1 MIVVDTSVWVAVL
14 RGRPPGHEA
23 MVLGELIDADL
34 VAVPQPARQELRA
47 GLSSRDR
54 SAVLDRLAALP
65 VAVPTEETWKTV
77 EGWTDRAA
85 ELGERFGL
93 ADLLIAALAHELG
106 GLVWTLDRDFE
117 RLEKLDLVR
126 LFSYRTR

>member
-34 VAVPQPARQELRA
+34 VAVPQPVRQELRA
-47 GLSSRDR
+47 GLSSGDR
-54 SAVLDRLAALP
+54 RPVLDRLAALP
-65 VAVPTEETWKTV
+65 VVVPTEDTWKVV
-77 EGWTDRAA
+77 EDWTDRAA
-85 ELGERFGL
+85 EAGERFGL
-93 ADLLIAALAHELG
+93 ADLMIAALAHDLG
-106 GLVWTLDRDFE
+106 ALVWTLDKDFG

-126 LFSYRTR
+126 LFSYRAA